1 MIDVGLMI
9 EGQLGVNWTRWQRL
23 ARAAEESG
31 FAGLYRS
38 DHFTE
43 PEGPHLDALE
53 LWTSLTWLATN
64 TSRIS
69 FGPVVAPVS
78 FRDPR
83 IAAWQAAAIH
93 ALAPGRLRF
102 GLGAGWMEREHEEW
116 GFDLLG
122 LDARFQRFTEA
133 LVIVTRLLRGEGPVS
148 FSGEFYEL
156 NGAELKPNPTSL
168 GTLPIVIGGNGQRRT
183 LPLAARFADE
193 WNGVYLSGDGFRERN
208 RLLDDLLREEG
219 RQPGDVRRTLMTRV
233 IFGKNEDQVL
243 ERLEGESADEL
254 RGKGQIVGT
263 AKQIPA
269 QLRELEAAGVQGVML
284 QWVDDLDDIA
294 GIEALGRAATAG
306 RVH

>member
-9 EGQLGVNWTRWQRL
+9 EGQMGVNWPRWQ
-23 ARAAEESG
+23 AIAHAVERAG

-43 PEGPHLDALE
+43 PKGPHLDALE

-83 IAAWQAAAIH
+83 IAAWQAAAVH
-93 ALAPGRLRF
+93 GLAPGRLRF
-102 GLGAGWMEREHEEW
+102 GMGAGWNEREHEEW

-122 LDARFQRFTEA
+122 LDARFRRFAEA
-133 LVIVTRLLRGEGPVS
+133 LEVVTRLLRTEGPVS

-156 NGAELKPNPTSL
+156 DGAELVPNPVSL
-168 GTLPIVIGGNGQRRT
+168 GALPIVIGGNGQRRT

-193 WNGVYLSGDGFRERN
+193 WNGVYLSADGFRERSQ
-208 RLLDDLLREEG
+208 LLDDLLREEG
-219 RQPGDVRRTLMTRV
+219 RQPGEVRRTLMTRV
-233 IFGKNEDQVL
+233 IFGKDEDQVT
-243 ERLEGESADEL
+243 ERLAGASADDL
-254 RGKGQIVGT
+254 RTKGQIVGT
-263 AKQIPA
+263 AAQIPA

-284 QWVDDLDDIA
+284 QWIDDLDDIE
-294 GIEALGRAATAG
+294 GIETLGRAG
-306 RVH
+306 MIGS

>member
-9 EGQLGVNWTRWQRL
+9 EGQLGVNWARWQRL
-23 ARAAEESG
+23 ARVAEEAG
-31 FAGLYRS
+31 YTGLYRS

-64 TSRIS
+64 TARIS
-69 FGPVVAPVS
+69 FGPVVCPVS

-93 ALAPGRLRF
+93 GIAPGRLRF

-133 LVIVTRLLRGEGPVS
+133 LEIVTRLLRKQGPVS
-148 FSGEFYEL
+148 FFGEFYEL
-156 NGAELKPNPTSL
+156 DGAELVPNPVSQ
-168 GTLPIVIGGNGQRRT
+168 GTLPIVVGGNGRRRT

-193 WNGVYLSGDGFRERN
+193 WNGVYLSANGFRERS
-208 RLLDDLLREEG
+208 RLLDNLLRDAG
-219 RQPGDVRRTLMTRV
+219 REPDEVRRTLMTRV
-233 IFGKNEDQVL
+233 IFGKDEDQVT
-243 ERLEGESADEL
+243 ERLAGESADEL
-254 RGKGQIVGT
+254 RAKGQIVGT
-263 AKQIPA
+263 AGQIPA

-284 QWVDDLDDIA
+284 QWIEDLDDIE
-294 GIEALGRAATAG
+294 GIAALGQAIKG
-306 RVH
+306 

>member
-9 EGQLGVNWTRWQRL
+9 EGQFGINWARWQRL
-23 ARAAEESG
+23 ARVAEDAG
-31 FAGLYRS
+31 YAGLYRS

-64 TSRIS
+64 TARIS

-133 LVIVTRLLRGEGPVS
+133 LEIVTRLLRKEGPVS

-156 NGAELKPNPTSL
+156 DGAELVPNPVRE
-168 GTLPIVIGGNGQRRT
+168 GPLPIVIGGNGRRRT

-193 WNGVYLSGDGFRERN
+193 WNGVYLSPDGFRERT
-208 RLLDDLLREEG
+208 RLLDELLREEG
-219 RQPGDVRRTLMTRV
+219 RPPGEVRRTLMTRV
-233 IFGKNEDQVL
+233 IFGKDDDQL
-243 ERLEGESADEL
+243 AERLAGNSADEL
-254 RGKGQIVGT
+254 RAKGQIVGT
-263 AKQIPA
+263 AGEIPA
-269 QLRELEAAGVQGVML
+269 QLHELEAAGVQGVML
-284 QWVDDLDDIA
+284 QWLDDPDDIEGIA
-294 GIEALGRAATAG
+294 ALGRATRG
-306 RVH
+306 

>member
-9 EGQLGVNWTRWQRL
+9 EGQLGVNWPRWQRL
-23 ARAAEESG
+23 VRVAEEAG
-31 FAGLYRS
+31 YAGLYRS

-43 PEGPHLDALE
+43 PEGPHRDALE

-64 TSRIS
+64 TTRIS

-93 ALAPGRLRF
+93 GLAPGRLRF

-116 GFDLLG
+116 GFDLHG
-122 LDARFQRFTEA
+122 LDARFQRFAEA
-133 LVIVTRLLRGEGPVS
+133 LEIVTRLLRSAGPVS

-156 NGAELKPNPTSL
+156 VGAELVPNPVSQ
-168 GTLPIVIGGNGQRRT
+168 GALPIVIGGNGRRRT

-193 WNGVYLSGDGFRERN
+193 WNGVYLSPDDFRERS
-208 RLLDDLLREEG
+208 RLLDDLLRDAG
-219 RQPGDVRRTLMTRV
+219 RQPGEVRRTLMTRV
-233 IFGKNEDQVL
+233 IFGKDDDQL
-243 ERLEGESADEL
+243 TERLAGQSADEL
-254 RGKGQIVGT
+254 RSKGQIVGT
-263 AKQIPA
+263 AQQIPA

-284 QWVDDLDDIA
+284 QWVDDLDDIE
-294 GIEALGRAATAG
+294 GIAALGRASQA
-306 RVH
+306 

>member
-9 EGQLGVNWTRWQRL
+9 EGQFGVNWLRWQRL
-23 ARAAEESG
+23 VKATEASG

-69 FGPVVAPVS
+69 FGPVVSPVS

-93 ALAPGRLRF
+93 GLAPGRLRF
-102 GLGAGWMEREHEEW
+102 GLGAGWNEREHEEW

-133 LVIVTRLLRGEGPVS
+133 LEIVTRLLRTEGPVS

-156 NGAELKPNPTSL
+156 DGAELMPNPVSQ

-193 WNGVYLSGDGFRERN
+193 WNGVYLSTDGFRERSK
-208 RLLDDLLREEG
+208 LLDDLLLEEG
-219 RQPGDVRRTLMTRV
+219 RQPADVRRTLMTRI
-233 IFGKNEDQVL
+233 IFGKDEDHVA
-243 ERLEGESADEL
+243 ERLAGESADEL
-254 RGKGQIVGT
+254 RAKGQVVGT
-263 AKQIPA
+263 AEQIPA

-294 GIEALGRAATAG
+294 GIEALGRAVTRG
-306 RVH
+306 

>member
-9 EGQLGVNWTRWQRL
+9 EGQLGVNWPRWQRL
-23 ARAAEESG
+23 ARAAENAG
-31 FAGLYRS
+31 YAGLYRS

-53 LWTSLTWLATN
+53 LWTSLTWLATS

-69 FGPVVAPVS
+69 FGPLVAPVS

-83 IAAWQAAAIH
+83 IAAWQAASIH

-133 LVIVTRLLRGEGPVS
+133 LEIVTRLLRGKAPVT
-148 FSGEFYEL
+148 FFGEFYEL
-156 NGAELKPNPTSL
+156 DDAELKPNPASQ
-168 GTLPIVIGGNGQRRT
+168 GELPIVIGGNGRQRT
-183 LPLAARFADE
+183 LPLVARFADE
-193 WNGVYLSGDGFRERN
+193 WNGVYLSADGFRERN

-219 RQPGDVRRTLMTRV
+219 RQPEDVRRTLMTRV
-233 IFGKNEDQVL
+233 IFGRDEEQVA
-243 ERLEGESADEL
+243 ERLAGESADDL

-263 AKQIPA
+263 AEQIPG
-269 QLRELEAAGVQGVML
+269 QLREFEAAGVQGIML
-284 QWVDDLDDIA
+284 QWVDDLDDIE
-294 GIEALGRAATAG
+294 GIEVLGRAATRG
-306 RVH
+306 

>member
-1 MIDVGLMI
+1 MVDVGLMI
-9 EGQLGVNWTRWQRL
+9 EGQLGVNWPRWQ
-23 ARAAEESG
+23 AIAGAVENAG
-31 FAGLYRS
+31 YAGLYRS

-43 PEGPHLDALE
+43 PKGPHLDALE

-93 ALAPGRLRF
+93 GLAPGRLRF
-102 GLGAGWMEREHEEW
+102 GMGAGWMEREHEEW

-133 LVIVTRLLRGEGPVS
+133 LEIVTRLLRDEGPVS

-156 NGAELKPNPTSL
+156 DGAELKPNPASQ
-168 GTLPIVIGGNGQRRT
+168 GALPIVIGGNGPRRT

-193 WNGVYLSGDGFRERN
+193 WNGVYLSPDGFKERN
-208 RLLDDLLREEG
+208 QLLDDLLRDEG

-233 IFGKNEDQVL
+233 IFGKNEDQVT
-243 ERLEGESADEL
+243 ERLAGENADDL

-263 AKQIPA
+263 AEQIPA

-284 QWVDDLDDIA
+284 QWVDDLDDIE
-294 GIEALGRAATAG
+294 GIEALGRATTS
-306 RVH
+306 

>member
-9 EGQLGVNWTRWQRL
+9 EGQLGVNWPRWQRL
-23 ARAAEESG
+23 ARVAEEAG
-31 FAGLYRS
+31 YAGLYRS

-64 TSRIS
+64 TARIS
-69 FGPVVAPVS
+69 FGPVVCPVS

-93 ALAPGRLRF
+93 GIAPGRLRF

-133 LVIVTRLLRGEGPVS
+133 LEIVTRLLRKEGPVS

-156 NGAELKPNPTSL
+156 DGAELVPNPVSQ
-168 GTLPIVIGGNGQRRT
+168 GTLPIVVGGNGRRRT

-193 WNGVYLSGDGFRERN
+193 WNGVYLSANGFRERS
-208 RLLDDLLREEG
+208 RLLDDLLRDAG
-219 RQPGDVRRTLMTRV
+219 REPDEVRRTLMTRV
-233 IFGKNEDQVL
+233 IFGKDEDQVT
-243 ERLEGESADEL
+243 ERLAGESADEL
-254 RGKGQIVGT
+254 RAKGQIVGT
-263 AKQIPA
+263 AEQIPA

-284 QWVDDLDDIA
+284 QWIDDLDDIE
-294 GIEALGRAATAG
+294 GIAALGRAVRG
-306 RVH
+306 

>member
-1 MIDVGLMI
+1 MAAAG
-9 EGQLGVNWTRWQRL
+9 
-23 ARAAEESG
+23 ASAEESG

-133 LVIVTRLLRGEGPVS
+133 LVVVTRLLRSDGPVS

-156 NGAELKPNPTSL
+156 NGAELEPNPR
-168 GTLPIVIGGNGQRRT
+168 VWE
-183 LPLAARFADE
+183 RFR
-193 WNGVYLSGDGFRERN
+193 S
-208 RLLDDLLREEG
+208 
-219 RQPGDVRRTLMTRV
+219 
-233 IFGKNEDQVL
+233 
-243 ERLEGESADEL
+243 SS
-254 RGKGQIVGT
+254 
-263 AKQIPA
+263 
-269 QLRELEAAGVQGVML
+269 
-284 QWVDDLDDIA
+284 
-294 GIEALGRAATAG
+294 AATASGVRCRWRPASRTNGTASTSLEMGSG
-306 RVH
+306 RETGCSMTSCARRAGNQVMSAER

>member
-9 EGQLGVNWTRWQRL
+9 EGQMGINWPRWQ
-23 ARAAEESG
+23 AIAQAVERAG

-43 PEGPHLDALE
+43 PSGPHLDALE

-64 TSRIS
+64 TARIS

-93 ALAPGRLRF
+93 GLAPGRLRF

-122 LDARFQRFTEA
+122 LDARFQRFAEA
-133 LVIVTRLLRGEGPVS
+133 LEIVTRLLRSTGPVS

-156 NGAELKPNPTSL
+156 DGAELVPNPVSQ

-193 WNGVYLSGDGFRERN
+193 WNGVYLSADGFRERS
-208 RLLDDLLREEG
+208 RLLDDLLRDVG
-219 RQPGDVRRTLMTRV
+219 RQSGEVRRTLMTRV
-233 IFGKNEDQVL
+233 IFGKDEDQL
-243 ERLEGESADEL
+243 TERLAGESADAL
-254 RGKGQIVGT
+254 RAKGQIVGT
-263 AKQIPA
+263 AGQIPA
-269 QLRELEAAGVQGVML
+269 QLREMEAAGVQGVML
-284 QWVDDLDDIA
+284 QWVDDLDDIEE
-294 GIEALGRAATAG
+294 IEALGRAATRG
-306 RVH
+306 

>member
-9 EGQLGVNWTRWQRL
+9 EGQMGVNWPRWQ
-23 ARAAEESG
+23 AIAQAVERAG

-69 FGPVVAPVS
+69 FGPVVSPVS

-83 IAAWQAAAIH
+83 IAAWQAAAVH
-93 ALAPGRLRF
+93 GLAPGRLRF
-102 GLGAGWMEREHEEW
+102 GLGAGWNEREHEEW

-122 LDARFQRFTEA
+122 LDARFQRFAEA
-133 LVIVTRLLRGEGPVS
+133 LEIVTRLLRTEGPIS
-148 FSGEFYEL
+148 FRGEFYEL
-156 NGAELKPNPTSL
+156 DGAELVPNPVSL
-168 GTLPIVIGGNGQRRT
+168 GSLPIVIGGNGQRRT

-193 WNGVYLSGDGFRERN
+193 WNGVYLSADGFRERS
-208 RLLDDLLREEG
+208 RLLDDLLRDVG
-219 RQPGDVRRTLMTRV
+219 RQPGEVRRTMMTRV
-233 IFGKNEDQVL
+233 IFGRDEDQVT
-243 ERLEGESADEL
+243 ERLAGDSADEL

-263 AKQIPA
+263 AGQIPA

-284 QWVDDLDDIA
+284 QWVDDVDDIE
-294 GIEALGRAATAG
+294 GITALGRAI
-306 RVH
+306 RS

>member
-9 EGQLGVNWTRWQRL
+9 EGQLGVNWARWQRL
-23 ARAAEESG
+23 ARAAEAAG

-93 ALAPGRLRF
+93 GLAPGRLRF

-133 LVIVTRLLRGEGPVS
+133 LEIVTRLLRNEGPVT
-148 FSGEFYEL
+148 FFGEFYEL
-156 NGAELKPNPTSL
+156 NGAEIVPNPVSQ
-168 GTLPIVIGGNGQRRT
+168 GSLPIVIGGNGPRRT

-193 WNGVYLSGDGFRERN
+193 WNGVYLSEDGFRERN
-208 RLLDDLLREEG
+208 QLLDDLLREEG

-233 IFGKNEDQVL
+233 IFGKDQDQVS
-243 ERLEGESADEL
+243 ERLEGESADDL

-263 AKQIPA
+263 AEQIPV
-269 QLRELEAAGVQGVML
+269 QLRALEAAGVQGVML
-284 QWVDDLDDIA
+284 QWVNDLDDIE
-294 GIEALGRAATAG
+294 GIEALGRAATG
-306 RVH
+306 S

>member
-9 EGQLGVNWTRWQRL
+9 EGQMGINWPRWQ
-23 ARAAEESG
+23 ATAQAVERAG

-43 PEGPHLDALE
+43 PSGPHLDALE

-64 TSRIS
+64 TARIS

-93 ALAPGRLRF
+93 GLAPGRLRF

-122 LDARFQRFTEA
+122 LDARFQRFAEA
-133 LVIVTRLLRGEGPVS
+133 LEIVTRLLRSTGPVS

-156 NGAELKPNPTSL
+156 DGAELVPNPVSQ

-193 WNGVYLSGDGFRERN
+193 WNGVYLSADGFRERS
-208 RLLDDLLREEG
+208 RLLDDLLRDVG
-219 RQPGDVRRTLMTRV
+219 RQPGEVRRTLMTRV
-233 IFGKNEDQVL
+233 IFGKDEDQL
-243 ERLEGESADEL
+243 TERLAGESADEL
-254 RGKGQIVGT
+254 RSKGQFVGT
-263 AKQIPA
+263 AGQISA

-284 QWVDDLDDIA
+284 QWVDGLDDIE
-294 GIEALGRAATAG
+294 GIEALGRAAS
-306 RVH
+306 RR